1 MPDQQTSDWLQ
12 HFPLLNAIEGNAWDE
27 IVKQINIMEIP
38 AGETIYHVGDQCQN
52 YVLVIDGAV
61 RVQMFSENGHEIVL
75 YRVED
80 GQSCILTTACL
91 LAGEKYQAEAVTETA
106 VKVVVFPAHTFEQ
119 ALATLPEFRKFV
131 FTAYAKRVTD
141 LLCLINAIAFD
152 RMDVRLAKVLLER
165 LGGHKELTLT
175 HQDIANEL
183 GTAREVISRQLKEFE
198 RRDIIEIHRGR
209 LVVTNHQKLTE
220 LSLS

>member
-1 MPDQQTSDWLQ
+1 MQDQQAAVWLK
-12 HFPLLNAIEGNAWDE
+12 HFPLLSGIEGDE
-27 IVKQINIMEIP
+27 WNQVLKQVKIMDIP
-38 AGETIYHVGDQCQN
+38 AGETIYHIGDHCQN

-80 GQSCILTTACL
+80 GQSCILTTSCL
-91 LAGEKYQAEAVTETA
+91 LAGEQYQAEAITETP
-106 VKVVVFPAHTFEQ
+106 VKVVVFPASAFEL
-119 ALATLPEFRKFV
+119 ALETLPAFRKFV

-141 LLCLINAIAFD
+141 LLCLINAIAFN

-165 LGGHKELTLT
+165 LGDYKELTLT

-198 RRDIIEIHRGR
+198 RREIIEIHRGR
-209 LVVTNHQKLTE
+209 LVVTNHHKLVQ
-220 LSLS
+220 LSQS